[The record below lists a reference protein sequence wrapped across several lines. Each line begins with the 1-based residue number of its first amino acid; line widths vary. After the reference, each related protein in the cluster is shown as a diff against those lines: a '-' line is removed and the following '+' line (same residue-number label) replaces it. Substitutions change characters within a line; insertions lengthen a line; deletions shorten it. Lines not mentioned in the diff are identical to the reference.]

1 MAMVE
6 ASTTVFFYPLALTLL
21 LHPFCAVGVEAQAQ
35 AQAQAQARS
44 AKRSI
49 RFSPK
54 LLLGRADYQYPDG
67 EDGRQQDDGRQ
78 QSDVAGDEMAAHSRQ
93 KR

>member
-21 LHPFCAVGVEAQAQ
+21 LRPFCVVGAEAQAQ
-35 AQAQAQARS
+35 AEERFAP
-44 AKRSI
+44 RSI

-67 EDGRQQDDGRQ
+67 EDGRKQKDGRQ
-78 QSDVAGDEMAAHSRQ
+78 QDDVAGDEMVAHSRQ